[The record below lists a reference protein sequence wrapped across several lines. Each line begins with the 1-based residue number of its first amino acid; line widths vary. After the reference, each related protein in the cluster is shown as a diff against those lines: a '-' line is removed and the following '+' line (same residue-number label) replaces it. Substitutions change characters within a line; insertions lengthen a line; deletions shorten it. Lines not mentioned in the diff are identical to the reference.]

1 MPGPSGEFACCRR
14 APRTKKWALIANPD
28 LTAADPAALQAT
40 TRRICGEVMDL
51 FFAALPI
58 GFLIFV
64 MTKKKG
70 FPSTVAFALAAL
82 LTYVVRIWYFRTNPN
97 LAHAAIV
104 SGLLSALTPISIVFG
119 AIFFFV
125 ALERSGAM
133 QTLTLWL
140 DGVSRNRVA
149 QLMIVGW
156 SFIFL
161 IEGSSGFGTPA
172 ALAAPIL
179 VGLGFP
185 PLRVAVLCII
195 MNAVPTSFGAV
206 GTPTWFGFG
215 SLGLAE
221 SQLLEIGL
229 KAALVHSVA
238 ALVIPVIALRF
249 VVDWKEIQRNLLFVE
264 LAILASVLPM
274 TAVAVFNYEFP
285 SVVGGMVGLLATIF
299 LARRG
304 IGLAKEER
312 SSVSLV
318 APSSQAA
325 GPQTSEASSLH
336 RGDVLRALA
345 PLLATVGILL
355 LTRIPF
361 FGLRQLLTSEADWVS
376 FRLGPLGKFSLSP
389 SLVFQLRG
397 ILGEDLHWSYALLY
411 VPFILPFFVAAAL
424 SLILYR
430 RPSSVFG
437 EVATEAFARLRNPVI
452 ALFGALIFVQLLT
465 VDGER
470 ASTRILGD
478 ALASGTG
485 DLWIYF
491 AGFLGA
497 LGSFFSGSNTISNL
511 TFGPIQLRIAQ
522 DLGLSSTTML
532 ALQTVG
538 AAMGNMV
545 AIHNI
550 VAVCAVLGLKD
561 QEGAILKRTFIPCL
575 TYGIILAILAWIWLA
590 VPPTT

>member
-1 MPGPSGEFACCRR
+1 
-14 APRTKKWALIANPD
+14 
-28 LTAADPAALQAT
+28 
-40 TRRICGEVMDL
+40 MDL

-58 GFLIFV
+58 AFLIFA

-70 FPSTVAFALAAL
+70 LPSTVAFALAAL
-82 LTYVVRIWYFRTNPN
+82 LIYVVRIWYFRTSPN

-104 SGLLSALTPISIVFG
+104 TGLLSALTPISIVFG
-119 AIFFFV
+119 AILFFV

-133 QTLTLWL
+133 RTLRTWL
-140 DGVSRNRVA
+140 DGVSGNRVA

-156 SFIFL
+156 SFVFL
-161 IEGSSGFGTPA
+161 IEGASGFGTPA

-185 PLRVAVLCII
+185 PLRIAVLCIV

-229 KAALVHSVA
+229 KAAMIHSVA
-238 ALVIPVIALRF
+238 ALIIPVIALRF
-249 VVDWKEIQRNLLFVE
+249 VVDWKEIRRNLLFVE
-264 LAILASVLPM
+264 LAILACVLPM
-274 TAVAVFNYEFP
+274 AAVAVFNYEFP
-285 SVVGGMVGLLATIF
+285 SVAGGMVGLLTTIF
-299 LARRG
+299 LARNG
-304 IGLAKEER
+304 IGLAKE
-312 SSVSLV
+312 SVNAASPLM
-318 APSSQAA
+318 SGSQPADQSN
-325 GPQTSEASSLH
+325 PEAKPLH
-336 RGDVLRALA
+336 QSDVLRALT
-345 PLLATVGILL
+345 PLLATIGILL
-355 LTRIPF
+355 LTRIPL
-361 FGLRQLLTSEADWVS
+361 FGLRQLLNSEAAWVS
-376 FRLGPLGKFSLSP
+376 TRLGPLGVFSLSP

-424 SLILYR
+424 ALVLYR
-430 RPSSVFG
+430 QPASVFG
-437 EVATEAFARLRNPVI
+437 EVVKETFARIRNPVI
-452 ALFGALIFVQLLT
+452 ALFGALAFVQLLT

-478 ALASGTG
+478 ALAGGAG

-497 LGSFFSGSNTISNL
+497 LGSFFAGSTTISNL

-561 QEGAILKRTFIPCL
+561 QEGAILKKTFIPTL
-575 TYGIILAILAWIWLA
+575 VYGIILAILAGIWLA
-590 VPPTT
+590 VSS

>member
-1 MPGPSGEFACCRR
+1 
-14 APRTKKWALIANPD
+14 
-28 LTAADPAALQAT
+28 
-40 TRRICGEVMDL
+40 MDL

-58 GFLIFV
+58 GLLIFV
-64 MTKKKG
+64 MTKKNG
-70 FPSTVAFALAAL
+70 LPSTVAFALAAL
-82 LTYVVRIWYFRTNPN
+82 LTYVVRIWFFKTSPN

-104 SGLLSALTPISIVFG
+104 SGLLQALTPISIVFG

-125 ALERSGAM
+125 ALEHSGAM
-133 QTLTLWL
+133 ETLRLWL
-140 DGVSRNRVA
+140 NGVTRNPVA

-156 SFIFL
+156 SFVFL
-161 IEGSSGFGTPA
+161 IEGASGFGTPA

-185 PLRVAVLCII
+185 PLRVAVLCIV

-215 SLGLAE
+215 SLGLSE

-229 KAALVHSVA
+229 KSALMHAAA
-238 ALVIPVIALRF
+238 ALVIPVIALGF
-249 VVDWKEIQRNLLFVE
+249 VVDWKVIRRNLLFAEV
-264 LAILASVLPM
+264 AILASVLPM
-274 TAVAVFNYEFP
+274 AAVAAFNYEFP
-285 SVVGGMVGLLATIF
+285 SVAGGMIGLLTTIF

-304 IGLAKEER
+304 IGLAKDEANAAGSVAR
-312 SSVSLV
+312 SSQSI
-318 APSSQAA
+318 S
-325 GPQTSEASSLH
+325 PQSEASPLH
-336 RGDVLRALA
+336 RGDIFRALA

-361 FGLRQLLTSEADWVS
+361 LGLRQLLTSEAKWVLIP
-376 FRLGPLGKFSLSP
+376 LGPVGEFSLSP

-397 ILGEDLHWSYALLY
+397 ILGEDLHWSHALLY
-411 VPFILPFFVAAAL
+411 VPSILPFFVAAAL
-424 SLILYR
+424 ALVLYR
-430 RPSSVFG
+430 CPPSVFG
-437 EVATEAFARLRNPVI
+437 TVAKETFARLRNPVI
-452 ALFGALIFVQLLT
+452 ALFGALIFVQLLKI
-465 VDGER
+465 DGER

-478 ALASGTG
+478 ALAAGAGGS
-485 DLWIYF
+485 WIYF

-522 DLGLSSTTML
+522 DLEVSSTTML

-538 AAMGNMV
+538 AALGNMV

-550 VAVCAVLGLKD
+550 VAVCAVLGLKN
-561 QEGAILKRTFIPCL
+561 QEGNILKKTFVPTL
-575 TYGIILAILAWIWLA
+575 VYGIILAALAGIWLL
-590 VPPTT
+590 VS

>member
-1 MPGPSGEFACCRR
+1 
-14 APRTKKWALIANPD
+14 
-28 LTAADPAALQAT
+28 
-40 TRRICGEVMDL
+40 MDL

-58 GFLIFV
+58 GLLIFV
-64 MTKKKG
+64 MTKKNG
-70 FPSTVAFALAAL
+70 LPSTVAFALAAL
-82 LTYVVRIWYFRTNPN
+82 LTYVVRIWFFKTSPN

-104 SGLLSALTPISIVFG
+104 SGLLQALTPISIVFG

-125 ALERSGAM
+125 ALEHSGAM
-133 QTLTLWL
+133 ETLRLWL
-140 DGVSRNRVA
+140 NGVTRNPVA

-156 SFIFL
+156 SFVFL
-161 IEGSSGFGTPA
+161 IEGASGFGTPA

-185 PLRVAVLCII
+185 PLRVAVLCIV

-215 SLGLAE
+215 SLGLSE

-229 KAALVHSVA
+229 KSALMHAAA
-238 ALVIPVIALRF
+238 ALVIPVIALGF
-249 VVDWKEIQRNLLFVE
+249 VVDWKVIRRNLLFAEV
-264 LAILASVLPM
+264 AILASVLPM
-274 TAVAVFNYEFP
+274 AAVAAFNYEFP
-285 SVVGGMVGLLATIF
+285 SVAGGMIGLLTTIF

-304 IGLAKEER
+304 IGLAKDEANAAGSVAR
-312 SSVSLV
+312 SSQSI
-318 APSSQAA
+318 S
-325 GPQTSEASSLH
+325 PQSEASPLH
-336 RGDVLRALA
+336 RGDIFRALA

-361 FGLRQLLTSEADWVS
+361 LGLRQLLTSEAKWVLIP
-376 FRLGPLGKFSLSP
+376 LGPVGEFSLSP

-397 ILGEDLHWSYALLY
+397 ILGEDLHWSHALLY
-411 VPFILPFFVAAAL
+411 VPSILPFFVAAAL
-424 SLILYR
+424 ALVLYR
-430 RPSSVFG
+430 CPPSVFG
-437 EVATEAFARLRNPVI
+437 TVAKETFARLRNPVI
-452 ALFGALIFVQLLT
+452 ALFGALIFVQLLKI
-465 VDGER
+465 DGER

-478 ALASGTG
+478 ALAAGAGGS
-485 DLWIYF
+485 WIYF

-522 DLGLSSTTML
+522 DLGASSTTML

-538 AAMGNMV
+538 AALGNMV

-550 VAVCAVLGLKD
+550 VAVCAVLGLKN
-561 QEGAILKRTFIPCL
+561 QEGNILKKTFIPTL
-575 TYGIILAILAWIWLA
+575 AYGIILAALAGIWLLA
-590 VPPTT
+590 S

>member
-1 MPGPSGEFACCRR
+1 
-14 APRTKKWALIANPD
+14 
-28 LTAADPAALQAT
+28 
-40 TRRICGEVMDL
+40 MDL

-58 GFLIFV
+58 VLLIFV
-64 MTKKKG
+64 MTKKNG
-70 FPSTVAFALAAL
+70 LPSTVAFALAAL
-82 LTYVVRIWYFRTNPN
+82 LTYLVRIWFFKTSPN

-104 SGLLSALTPISIVFG
+104 SGLLQALTPISIVFG

-125 ALERSGAM
+125 ALEHSGAM
-133 QTLTLWL
+133 RTLQLWL
-140 DGVSRNRVA
+140 DGVSRNPVA

-156 SFIFL
+156 SFVFL
-161 IEGSSGFGTPA
+161 IEGASGFGTPA

-185 PLRVAVLCII
+185 PLRVAVLCIV

-215 SLGLAE
+215 SLGLTE

-229 KAALVHSVA
+229 KSALIHATA
-238 ALVIPVIALRF
+238 ALVIPVIALSF
-249 VVDWKEIQRNLLFVE
+249 VIDWKMIRRNLIFAE
-264 LAILASVLPM
+264 LAILASVVPM
-274 TAVAVFNYEFP
+274 ATVAAFNYEFP
-285 SVVGGMVGLLATIF
+285 SVAGGLVGLLTTIF

-304 IGLAKEER
+304 IGLAKDEGNAPG
-312 SSVSLV
+312 SVTEN
-318 APSSQAA
+318 SQAISQQ
-325 GPQTSEASSLH
+325 PEASPLH
-336 RGDVLRALA
+336 PGDVLRASV

-361 FGLRQLLTSEADWVS
+361 LGLRHLLTSEADWVS
-376 FRLGPLGKFSLSP
+376 ISLGRLGVFSLSP

-397 ILGEDLHWSYALLY
+397 ILGEDLHWSHALLY
-411 VPFILPFFVAAAL
+411 VPSILPFFVAAAL
-424 SLILYR
+424 ALILYR
-430 RPSSVFG
+430 CPPSVFG
-437 EVATEAFARLRNPVI
+437 KVAKETFARLRNPVI
-452 ALFGALIFVQLLT
+452 ALFGALIFVQLLKI
-465 VDGER
+465 DGER
-470 ASTRILGD
+470 ASSRILGD
-478 ALASGTG
+478 ALAAGAG
-485 DLWIYF
+485 DLWIYL

-522 DLGLSSTTML
+522 DLGISLTTML

-550 VAVCAVLGLKD
+550 VAVCAVLGLKN
-561 QEGAILKRTFIPCL
+561 QEGNILKKTFIPTL
-575 TYGIILAILAWIWLA
+575 AYGIILAGLAGLWLVA
-590 VPPTT
+590 S

>member
-1 MPGPSGEFACCRR
+1 
-14 APRTKKWALIANPD
+14 
-28 LTAADPAALQAT
+28 
-40 TRRICGEVMDL
+40 MDL

-64 MTKKKG
+64 MTKKNG
-70 FPSTVAFALAAL
+70 LPSTIAFALAAL
-82 LTYVVRIWYFRTNPN
+82 MTYLVRIWFFKTNLN
-97 LAHAAIV
+97 LAHAAV
-104 SGLLSALTPISIVFG
+104 VNGLLQALTPISIVFG

-133 QTLTLWL
+133 ETLRLWL
-140 DGVSRNRVA
+140 DSISRNPVA

-161 IEGSSGFGTPA
+161 IEGASGFGTPA

-185 PLRVAVLCII
+185 PLRVAVLCIV

-221 SQLLEIGL
+221 SQLLRIGL
-229 KAALVHSVA
+229 KAALMHCVA
-238 ALVIPVIALRF
+238 ALIIPVIGLRF
-249 VVDWKEIQRNLLFVE
+249 VLDWKEIRRNLLFVE
-264 LAILASVLPM
+264 LAILASVIPM
-274 TAVAVFNYEFP
+274 ALVATFSYEFP
-285 SVVGGMVGLLATIF
+285 SVVGGMIGLLTTIF
-299 LARRG
+299 LAQHG
-304 IGLAKEER
+304 IGLTKDGAKTI
-312 SSVSLV
+312 SPP
-318 APSSQAA
+318 APSSQTVRV
-325 GPQTSEASSLH
+325 QTADASVLRS
-336 RGDVLRALA
+336 GDVLRALT

-361 FGLRQLLTSEADWVS
+361 LGLRQLLTSEADWVTIPVG
-376 FRLGPLGKFSLSP
+376 RLGIFSLSP
-389 SLVFQLRG
+389 SLVFQLRK

-411 VPFILPFFVAAAL
+411 VPFILPFFVAAVLAL
-424 SLILYR
+424 MLYR
-430 RPSSVFG
+430 CPAAIFG
-437 EVATEAFARLRNPVI
+437 QVAKETLARLRNPVI

-465 VDGER
+465 IDGER

-478 ALASGTG
+478 ALAGGTG

-522 DLGLSSTTML
+522 DLGISATMML

-545 AIHNI
+545 AVHNI

-561 QEGAILKRTFIPCL
+561 QEGAILKKTFIPTL
-575 TYGIILAILAWIWLA
+575 AYGIILAALAGIWLA
-590 VPPTT
+590 VS

>member
-1 MPGPSGEFACCRR
+1 
-14 APRTKKWALIANPD
+14 
-28 LTAADPAALQAT
+28 
-40 TRRICGEVMDL
+40 MDL

-58 GFLIFV
+58 GLLIFV
-64 MTKKKG
+64 MTKKNG
-70 FPSTVAFALAAL
+70 LPSTVAFALAAL
-82 LTYVVRIWYFRTNPN
+82 LTYVVRIWFFKTSPN

-104 SGLLSALTPISIVFG
+104 SGLLQALTPISIVFG

-125 ALERSGAM
+125 ALEHSGAM
-133 QTLTLWL
+133 ETLRLWL
-140 DGVSRNRVA
+140 NGVTRNPVA

-156 SFIFL
+156 SFVFL
-161 IEGSSGFGTPA
+161 IEGASGFGTPA

-185 PLRVAVLCII
+185 PLRVAVLCIV

-215 SLGLAE
+215 SLGLSE

-229 KAALVHSVA
+229 KSALMHAAA
-238 ALVIPVIALRF
+238 ALVIPVIALGF
-249 VVDWKEIQRNLLFVE
+249 VVDWKVIRRNLLFAEV
-264 LAILASVLPM
+264 AILASVLPM
-274 TAVAVFNYEFP
+274 AAVAAFNYEFP
-285 SVVGGMVGLLATIF
+285 SVAGGMIGLLTTIF

-304 IGLAKEER
+304 IGLAKDEANAAGSVAR
-312 SSVSLV
+312 SSQSI
-318 APSSQAA
+318 S
-325 GPQTSEASSLH
+325 PQSETSPLH
-336 RGDVLRALA
+336 GSDVLRALA

-361 FGLRQLLTSEADWVS
+361 LGLRQLLTSEAKWVLIP
-376 FRLGPLGKFSLSP
+376 LGPVGEFSLSP

-397 ILGEDLHWSYALLY
+397 ILGEDLHWSHALLY
-411 VPFILPFFVAAAL
+411 VPSILPFFVAAAL
-424 SLILYR
+424 ALVLYR
-430 RPSSVFG
+430 CPPSVFG
-437 EVATEAFARLRNPVI
+437 TVAKETFARLRNPVI
-452 ALFGALIFVQLLT
+452 ALFGALIFVQLLKI
-465 VDGER
+465 DGER

-478 ALASGTG
+478 ALAAGAGGS
-485 DLWIYF
+485 WIYF

-522 DLGLSSTTML
+522 DLGVSSTTML

-538 AAMGNMV
+538 AALGNMV

-550 VAVCAVLGLKD
+550 VAVCAVLGLKN
-561 QEGAILKRTFIPCL
+561 QEGNILKKTFIPTL
-575 TYGIILAILAWIWLA
+575 AYGIILAALAGIWLLA
-590 VPPTT
+590 S

>member
-1 MPGPSGEFACCRR
+1 
-14 APRTKKWALIANPD
+14 
-28 LTAADPAALQAT
+28 
-40 TRRICGEVMDL
+40 MDL
-51 FFAALPI
+51 FFAAVPI
-58 GFLIFV
+58 AFLIFV
-64 MTKKKG
+64 MTKKNG
-70 FPSTVAFALAAL
+70 LPSTVAFALAAL
-82 LTYVVRIWYFRTNPN
+82 LTYLVRIWYFKTSPN
-97 LAHAAIV
+97 LAHAAAV
-104 SGLLSALTPISIVFG
+104 NGLLQALTPISIVFG
-119 AIFFFV
+119 AILFFV

-133 QTLTLWL
+133 ATLRRWL
-140 DGVSRNRVA
+140 DGVSQNPVA

-161 IEGSSGFGTPA
+161 IEGASGFGTPA

-185 PLRVAVLCII
+185 PLRVAVLCLI

-206 GTPTWFGFG
+206 GTPTWFGLG
-215 SLGLAE
+215 ELGLSE

-229 KAALVHSVA
+229 KAAALHAVA

-249 VVDWKEIQRNLLFVE
+249 VVDWKEIRSNLLFVE

-274 TAVAVFNYEFP
+274 VAVAAFSYEFP
-285 SVVGGMVGLLATIF
+285 SVAGGIVGLLTTIF
-299 LARRG
+299 LARSG
-304 IGLAKEER
+304 IGLAKKKTSASVVAAPR
-312 SSVSLV
+312 SGS
-318 APSSQAA
+318 ASQ
-325 GPQTSEASSLH
+325 QLSEKNALS
-336 RGDVLRALA
+336 RGDVLRALT

-361 FGLRQLLTSEADWVS
+361 FGLRQLLNSDAQWVS
-376 FRLGPLGKFSLSP
+376 ARVGSLGLFSLSP
-389 SLVFQLRG
+389 SLVFQLRE
-397 ILGEDLHWSYALLY
+397 ILGEDLNWSYALLY

-424 SLILYR
+424 AFILYH
-430 RPSSVFG
+430 RPLNVFG
-437 EVATEAFARLRNPVI
+437 EVLKETLARIRNPVI

-465 VDGER
+465 VDGPR

-478 ALASGTG
+478 ALAGGTG

-550 VAVCAVLGLKD
+550 VAVCAVLGLKNE
-561 QEGAILKRTFIPCL
+561 EGAILKKTFIPTL
-575 TYGIILAILAWIWLA
+575 AYGIILAVLARIWFA
-590 VPPTT
+590 VS

>member
-1 MPGPSGEFACCRR
+1 
-14 APRTKKWALIANPD
+14 
-28 LTAADPAALQAT
+28 
-40 TRRICGEVMDL
+40 MDL
-51 FFAALPI
+51 FFAAVPI
-58 GFLIFV
+58 AFLIFV
-64 MTKKKG
+64 MTKKNG
-70 FPSTVAFALAAL
+70 LSSTIAFALAGL
-82 LTYVVRIWYFRTNPN
+82 LTYLVRISYFKTSPN
-97 LAHAAIV
+97 LAHAAV
-104 SGLLSALTPISIVFG
+104 VNGLLQALTPISIVFG

-133 QTLTLWL
+133 ETLTMWL
-140 DGVSRNRVA
+140 DGISRNRVA

-161 IEGSSGFGTPA
+161 IEGASGFGTPA

-185 PLRVAVLCII
+185 PLRVAVLCLI

-206 GTPTWFGFG
+206 GTPTWFGLG
-215 SLGLAE
+215 ELGLSE
-221 SQLLEIGL
+221 SQLLETGL
-229 KAALVHSVA
+229 KAAVMHAVA

-249 VVDWKEIQRNLLFVE
+249 IVDWKEIRSNLLFIE

-274 TAVAVFNYEFP
+274 VAVAAFSYEFP
-285 SVVGGMVGLLATIF
+285 SVAGGIVGLLTTIF
-299 LARRG
+299 LARSG
-304 IGLAKEER
+304 IGLAKKEA
-312 SSVSLV
+312 SAAVMV
-318 APSSQAA
+318 APNSRPASQQFSKRNAL
-325 GPQTSEASSLH
+325 P
-336 RGDVLRALA
+336 RGDVLRALT

-361 FGLRQLLTSEADWVS
+361 FGLRQLLNSGTEWVS
-376 FRLGPLGKFSLSP
+376 VRVGSLGLLSMSH

-397 ILGEDLHWSYALLY
+397 ILGEDLNWSYALLY

-424 SLILYR
+424 AFILYR
-430 RPSSVFG
+430 RPLSVFG
-437 EVATEAFARLRNPVI
+437 EALKETFGRIRKPVI

-465 VDGER
+465 VDGPR

-478 ALASGTG
+478 ALAGGAG

-491 AGFLGA
+491 AAFLGA

-511 TFGPIQLRIAQ
+511 TFGPLQLRIAQ

-550 VAVCAVLGLKD
+550 VAVCAVLGLKNE
-561 QEGAILKRTFIPCL
+561 EGAILKKTFIPTL
-575 TYGIILAILAWIWLA
+575 VYGIILAVLVRIWLA
-590 VPPTT
+590 AS

>member
-1 MPGPSGEFACCRR
+1 
-14 APRTKKWALIANPD
+14 
-28 LTAADPAALQAT
+28 
-40 TRRICGEVMDL
+40 MDL

-58 GFLIFV
+58 VLLIFV
-64 MTKKKG
+64 MTKKNG
-70 FPSTVAFALAAL
+70 LPSTVAFALAAL
-82 LTYVVRIWYFRTNPN
+82 LTYLVRIWFFKTSPN

-104 SGLLSALTPISIVFG
+104 SGLLQALTPISIVFG

-125 ALERSGAM
+125 ALEHSGAM
-133 QTLTLWL
+133 RTLQLWL
-140 DGVSRNRVA
+140 DGVSRNPVA

-156 SFIFL
+156 SFVFL
-161 IEGSSGFGTPA
+161 IEGASGFGTPA

-185 PLRVAVLCII
+185 PLRVAVLCIV

-215 SLGLAE
+215 SLGLTE

-229 KAALVHSVA
+229 KSALIHATA
-238 ALVIPVIALRF
+238 ALVIPVIALSF
-249 VVDWKEIQRNLLFVE
+249 VIDWKMIRRNLIFAE
-264 LAILASVLPM
+264 LAILASVVPM
-274 TAVAVFNYEFP
+274 ATVAAFNYEFP
-285 SVVGGMVGLLATIF
+285 SVAGGLVGLLTTIF

-304 IGLAKEER
+304 IGLAKDEGNALG
-312 SSVSLV
+312 SVTENSL
-318 APSSQAA
+318 AISQQ
-325 GPQTSEASSLH
+325 PEASPLH
-336 RGDVLRALA
+336 PGDVLRASV

-361 FGLRQLLTSEADWVS
+361 LGLRHLLTSEADWVS
-376 FRLGPLGKFSLSP
+376 ISLGRLGVFSLSP

-397 ILGEDLHWSYALLY
+397 ILGEDLHWSHALLY
-411 VPFILPFFVAAAL
+411 VPSILPFFVAAAL
-424 SLILYR
+424 ALILYR
-430 RPSSVFG
+430 CPPSVFG
-437 EVATEAFARLRNPVI
+437 KVAKETFARLRNPVI
-452 ALFGALIFVQLLT
+452 ALFGALIFVQLLKI
-465 VDGER
+465 DGER
-470 ASTRILGD
+470 ASSRILGD
-478 ALASGTG
+478 ALAAGAG
-485 DLWIYF
+485 DLWIYL

-522 DLGLSSTTML
+522 DLGISLTTML

-550 VAVCAVLGLKD
+550 VAVCAVLGLKN
-561 QEGAILKRTFIPCL
+561 QEGNILKKTFIPTL
-575 TYGIILAILAWIWLA
+575 AYGIILAGLAGLWLVA
-590 VPPTT
+590 S

>member
-1 MPGPSGEFACCRR
+1 
-14 APRTKKWALIANPD
+14 
-28 LTAADPAALQAT
+28 
-40 TRRICGEVMDL
+40 MDI

-64 MTKKKG
+64 MTKKNG
-70 FPSTVAFALAAL
+70 LPSTIAFALAAL
-82 LTYVVRIWYFRTNPN
+82 MTYLVRIWFFKTSPN
-97 LAHAAIV
+97 LAHAAV
-104 SGLLSALTPISIVFG
+104 VNGLLQALTPISIVFG

-133 QTLTLWL
+133 QTLRLWL
-140 DGVSRNRVA
+140 DGVSRNQVA
-149 QLMIVGW
+149 QLVIVGW

-161 IEGSSGFGTPA
+161 IEGASGFGTPA

-185 PLRVAVLCII
+185 PLRVAVLCIV

-221 SQLLEIGL
+221 SQLLRIGL
-229 KAALVHSVA
+229 NAALLHSVA

-249 VVDWKEIQRNLLFVE
+249 VVEWKEIRRNLLFVE
-264 LAILASVLPM
+264 LAVLASVVPM
-274 TAVAVFNYEFP
+274 ALVAAFNYEFP
-285 SVVGGMVGLLATIF
+285 SVVGGMIGLLTTIF
-299 LARRG
+299 LAQRG
-304 IGLAKEER
+304 IGLTKDEAKT
-312 SSVSLV
+312 VSAV
-318 APSSQAA
+318 TPSSQSA
-325 GPQTSEASSLH
+325 GSQTSDASFLRS
-336 RGDVLRALA
+336 GDILRALT

-361 FGLRQLLTSEADWVS
+361 LGFRQLLTSEADWVVIPAG
-376 FRLGPLGKFSLSP
+376 RLGIFSLSP
-389 SLVFQLRG
+389 SLVFQLRK

-411 VPFILPFFVAAAL
+411 VPFILPFFVAAVLAL
-424 SLILYR
+424 VLYR
-430 RPSSVFG
+430 CPAAVLG
-437 EVATEAFARLRNPVI
+437 QVAKETLARLRNPVI
-452 ALFGALIFVQLLT
+452 ALFGALIFVQLLKI
-465 VDGER
+465 DGER

-522 DLGLSSTTML
+522 DLGVSSTTML

-545 AIHNI
+545 AVHNI
-550 VAVCAVLGLKD
+550 VAVCAVLGLKN
-561 QEGAILKRTFIPCL
+561 QEGAILKNTFIPTL
-575 TYGIILAILAWIWLA
+575 VYGIMLA
-590 VPPTT
+590 VLAGIWVAVS

>member
-1 MPGPSGEFACCRR
+1 
-14 APRTKKWALIANPD
+14 
-28 LTAADPAALQAT
+28 
-40 TRRICGEVMDL
+40 MDL

-58 GFLIFV
+58 VLLIFV
-64 MTKKKG
+64 MTKKNG
-70 FPSTVAFALAAL
+70 LPSAVAFALAAL
-82 LTYVVRIWYFRTNPN
+82 LTYLVRIWFFKTSPN

-104 SGLLSALTPISIVFG
+104 SGLLQALTPISIVFG

-125 ALERSGAM
+125 ALEHSGAM
-133 QTLTLWL
+133 QTLRLWL
-140 DGVSRNRVA
+140 DGVSRNPVA

-156 SFIFL
+156 SFVFL
-161 IEGSSGFGTPA
+161 IEGASGFGTPA

-185 PLRVAVLCII
+185 PLRIAVLCIV

-221 SQLLEIGL
+221 SQMLEISL
-229 KAALVHSVA
+229 KSALMHAVA
-238 ALVIPVIALRF
+238 ALVIPVIALSF
-249 VVDWKEIQRNLLFVE
+249 VVDWKVIRRNLIFAE
-264 LAILASVLPM
+264 LAILASVVPM
-274 TAVAVFNYEFP
+274 ATVAAFNYEFP
-285 SVVGGMVGLLATIF
+285 SVAGGMVGLLTTIF
-299 LARRG
+299 LARRR
-304 IGLAKEER
+304 IGLAKDEGNAPG
-312 SSVSLV
+312 SVTGN
-318 APSSQAA
+318 SQAISQQQ
-325 GPQTSEASSLH
+325 GASPLH
-336 RGDVLRALA
+336 PGDVLRALV

-361 FGLRQLLTSEADWVS
+361 LGLRQLLTSEANWVS
-376 FRLGPLGKFSLSP
+376 MPLGLVGEFSLSP

-397 ILGEDLHWSYALLY
+397 ILGEDLHWSHALLY
-411 VPFILPFFVAAAL
+411 VPSILPFFVAAAL
-424 SLILYR
+424 ALILYR
-430 RPSSVFG
+430 CPPGIFG
-437 EVATEAFARLRNPVI
+437 DVAKETFARLRNPVI
-452 ALFGALIFVQLLT
+452 ALFGALIFVQLLKI
-465 VDGER
+465 DGER

-478 ALASGTG
+478 ALAAGAG
-485 DLWIYF
+485 GLWIYF

-522 DLGLSSTTML
+522 DLGVSLTTML

-550 VAVCAVLGLKD
+550 VAVCAVLGLKNE
-561 QEGAILKRTFIPCL
+561 EGNILKKTFIPTL
-575 TYGIILAILAWIWLA
+575 VYGIILAALAGLWL
-590 VPPTT
+590 VVS

>member
-1 MPGPSGEFACCRR
+1 
-14 APRTKKWALIANPD
+14 
-28 LTAADPAALQAT
+28 
-40 TRRICGEVMDL
+40 MDL

-58 GFLIFV
+58 GFLLFV
-64 MTKKKG
+64 MTKKNG
-70 FPSTVAFALAAL
+70 LPSTIAFALAAL
-82 LTYVVRIWYFRTNPN
+82 LTYVIRLWYFRTSPN
-97 LAHAAIV
+97 LAHAAILN
-104 SGLLSALTPISIVFG
+104 GLLSALTPISIVFG

-133 QTLTLWL
+133 QTLRMWL
-140 DGVSRNRVA
+140 DGVSQNPVA

-161 IEGSSGFGTPA
+161 IEGASGFGTPA

-206 GTPTWFGFG
+206 GTPTWFGLG

-229 KAALVHSVA
+229 KAALMHTVA
-238 ALVIPVIALRF
+238 ALIIPVIGLHF
-249 VVDWKEIQRNLLFVE
+249 VVDWKEIRRNLLFVE
-264 LAILASVLPM
+264 LAILASVIPM
-274 TAVAVFNYEFP
+274 AAVAAFNYEFP
-285 SVVGGMVGLLATIF
+285 SVVGGMVGLLTTIF
-299 LARRG
+299 MAQRG
-304 IGLAKEER
+304 IGLAKDEANPA
-312 SSVSLV
+312 SSA
-318 APSSQAA
+318 APSSQSAS
-325 GPQTSEASSLH
+325 PQTSEAILL
-336 RGDVLRALA
+336 RPGDVLRALT
-345 PLLATVGILL
+345 PLLSTVGILL

-361 FGLRQLLTSEADWVS
+361 FGLRQLLTSEGDWVLIPVG
-376 FRLGPLGKFSLSP
+376 RLGEFSLSP

-397 ILGEDLHWSYALLY
+397 ILGENLHWSYALLY

-424 SLILYR
+424 ALILYR
-430 RPSSVFG
+430 RPPAVFG
-437 EVATEAFARLRNPVI
+437 QVAKETFARLRNPVL

-465 VDGER
+465 IDGER

-478 ALASGTG
+478 ALATGTG
-485 DLWIYF
+485 GLWIYF

-522 DLGLSSTTML
+522 DLGVPSTTML

-545 AIHNI
+545 AVHNI
-550 VAVCAVLGLKD
+550 VAVCAVLGLKN
-561 QEGAILKRTFIPCL
+561 QEGAILKKTFIPTL
-575 TYGIILAILAWIWLA
+575 AYGIILAFLAGIWFA
-590 VPPTT
+590 VS

>member
-1 MPGPSGEFACCRR
+1 
-14 APRTKKWALIANPD
+14 
-28 LTAADPAALQAT
+28 
-40 TRRICGEVMDL
+40 MDL

-58 GFLIFV
+58 GLLIFV
-64 MTKKKG
+64 MTKKNG
-70 FPSTVAFALAAL
+70 LPSTVAFALAAL
-82 LTYVVRIWYFRTNPN
+82 LTYVVRIWFFKTSPN

-104 SGLLSALTPISIVFG
+104 SGLLQALTPISIVFG

-125 ALERSGAM
+125 ALEHSGAM
-133 QTLTLWL
+133 ETLRLWL
-140 DGVSRNRVA
+140 NGVTRNPVA

-156 SFIFL
+156 SFVFL
-161 IEGSSGFGTPA
+161 IEGASGFGTPA

-185 PLRVAVLCII
+185 PLRVAVLCIV

-215 SLGLAE
+215 SLGLSE

-229 KAALVHSVA
+229 KSALMHAAA
-238 ALVIPVIALRF
+238 ALVIPVIALGF
-249 VVDWKEIQRNLLFVE
+249 VVDWKVIRRNLLFAEV
-264 LAILASVLPM
+264 AILASVLPM
-274 TAVAVFNYEFP
+274 AAVAAFNYEFP
-285 SVVGGMVGLLATIF
+285 SVAGGMIGLLTTIF

-304 IGLAKEER
+304 IGLAKDEANAAGSVAR
-312 SSVSLV
+312 SSQSI
-318 APSSQAA
+318 S
-325 GPQTSEASSLH
+325 PQSEASPLH
-336 RGDVLRALA
+336 RGDIFRALA

-361 FGLRQLLTSEADWVS
+361 LGLRQLLTSEAKWVLIP
-376 FRLGPLGKFSLSP
+376 LGPVGEFSLSP

-397 ILGEDLHWSYALLY
+397 ILGEDLHWSHALLY
-411 VPFILPFFVAAAL
+411 VPSILPFFVAAAL
-424 SLILYR
+424 ALVLYR
-430 RPSSVFG
+430 CPPSVFG
-437 EVATEAFARLRNPVI
+437 TVAKETFARLRNPVI
-452 ALFGALIFVQLLT
+452 ALFGALIFVQLLKI
-465 VDGER
+465 DGER

-478 ALASGTG
+478 ALAAGAGGS
-485 DLWIYF
+485 WIYF

-522 DLGLSSTTML
+522 DLGVSSTTML

-550 VAVCAVLGLKD
+550 VAVCAVLGLKN
-561 QEGAILKRTFIPCL
+561 QEGNILKKTFIPTL
-575 TYGIILAILAWIWLA
+575 AYGIILAALAGIWLLA
-590 VPPTT
+590 S

>member
-1 MPGPSGEFACCRR
+1 
-14 APRTKKWALIANPD
+14 
-28 LTAADPAALQAT
+28 
-40 TRRICGEVMDL
+40 MDL

-64 MTKKKG
+64 MTKKNG
-70 FPSTVAFALAAL
+70 LPSTVAFALAAL
-82 LTYVVRIWYFRTNPN
+82 LTYLIRLWYFKTSPN
-97 LAHAAIV
+97 LAHAAIL

-133 QTLTLWL
+133 RTLRLWL
-140 DGVSRNRVA
+140 DGVSSNPVA

-161 IEGSSGFGTPA
+161 IEGASGFGTPA

-185 PLRVAVLCII
+185 PLRVAVLCIV

-215 SLGLAE
+215 SLGLAQ
-221 SQLLEIGL
+221 SQLLQIGL
-229 KAALVHSVA
+229 KAALVHAFA

-249 VVDWKEIQRNLLFVE
+249 VVDWKEIRRNLLFVE

-274 TAVAVFNYEFP
+274 AAVAAFNYEFP
-285 SVVGGMVGLLATIF
+285 SVVGGMIGLLVTIF

-304 IGLAKEER
+304 IGLAKEEA
-312 SSVSLV
+312 SSV
-318 APSSQAA
+318 APSSRSPRA
-325 GPQTSEASSLH
+325 QTSEATHLR
-336 RGDVLRALA
+336 RGDVLRSLA

-355 LTRIPF
+355 VTRIPF

-376 FRLGPLGKFSLSP
+376 VPLGRLGVFSLSP

-424 SLILYR
+424 ALVLYR
-430 RPSSVFG
+430 CQPSVFG
-437 EVATEAFARLRNPVI
+437 EVAKETSARLRNPVI
-452 ALFGALIFVQLLT
+452 ALFGALIFVHLLT
-465 VDGER
+465 IDGER

-478 ALASGTG
+478 ALAAGTG

-522 DLGLSSTTML
+522 DLGIPPTTML

-545 AIHNI
+545 AVHNI
-550 VAVCAVLGLKD
+550 VAVCAVLGLKN
-561 QEGAILKRTFIPCL
+561 QEGAILKKTFIPTL
-575 TYGIILAILAWIWLA
+575 VYGIILAVLAGIWFA
-590 VPPTT
+590 VS